1 MENGKWKWIVRNS
14 SNHSH
19 HEADGDHFNFNWNGA
34 IHATG
39 NTHSIRICVKSY
51 FVWCCLW
58 FFKKIIKLY
67 SCDTYFIYSI
77 LIMMEKK
84 DHMNWF
90 SLDFWLHLVWH
101 RQTQIHICI
110 QYRLTVFSITEITV
124 EILIGWCNQFL
135 FHTICIQSL
144 FFCYLK
150 NSGIA
155 IGIGG
160 IGVENIGVHTLFDM
174 ICHWNGYYCFDCWG
188 TTIAKPVAANGS
200 TSSEC
205 KRIKVKI
212 NGKLVLKET

>member
-58 FFKKIIKLY
+58 FFKKIIILY

-110 QYRLTVFSITEITV
+110 QYRLTVFSITEIAV

-144 FFCYLK
+144 FFVIWKIVVLLSALVESVLK
-150 NSGIA
+150 ILECILCLIWFA
-155 IGIGG
+155 IGTVI
-160 IGVENIGVHTLFDM
+160 IALIVEEQL
-174 ICHWNGYYCFDCWG
+174 
-188 TTIAKPVAANGS
+188 
-200 TSSEC
+200 
-205 KRIKVKI
+205 
-212 NGKLVLKET
+212 